1 MYFKRIAQVF
11 LLSTGIC
18 VLGVGC
24 SAVNAL
30 VGSSPAGSGATGTSP
45 ERYAAIAR
53 VFENQG
59 RYAQAQAMYRQA
71 LKAEPGN
78 KVVRDRLEMLAARGK
93 SKTTLEQKTEQAI
106 AMADEIDAAKAKEKA
121 SKPKPQLDPR
131 KSDEANAAADSAVV
145 KIEASDAEP
154 LIQPASATARVELT
168 VAETDEAT
176 TADVQEDSSHGDP
189 AEGLVT
195 VVLQDLIDEVRPT
208 RLNFAPATQNDPGS
222 VQAVSYSAE
231 AADAAQVVTLADAVL
246 LMDAPQNNRDELL
259 RTIAHGEDA
268 GVKAL
273 AAVALS
279 SFIDDAEVEAA
290 LQTAATQ
297 ESAVLRLSALESL
310 LEQQSFSAEQFD
322 SLLEL
327 LAADQAE
334 TRLQAAVVVRRLAA
348 SDWETAGADA
358 AAAMLN
364 DPDPA
369 VVAVAAATLGDF
381 QTAGPTYR
389 NQLTDLVQTAI
400 DEEVAH
406 AAQSSLNR
414 LPAIATAD
422 VPLQTGEA
430 AELQEAMDVRPA
442 GTLLPVVE

>member
-11 LLSTGIC
+11 LLSAGIC

-30 VGSSPAGSGATGTSP
+30 VGKSTAGSGATGKSP

-71 LKAEPGN
+71 LKSEPGN

-93 SKTTLEQKTEQAI
+93 SKTTVEQKTEQAI
-106 AMADEIDAAKAKEKA
+106 ALADRIDSAKAKEQPGKTE
-121 SKPKPQLDPR
+121 PHTDDP
-131 KSDEANAAADSAVV
+131 KSDKANGAADSVIV
-145 KIEASDAEP
+145 KIEDNTAEP
-154 LIQPASATARVELT
+154 LIQPASATARIELA
-168 VAETDEAT
+168 VANTDEA
-176 TADVQEDSSHGDP
+176 AIASIDEVSNQGDP

-208 RLNFAPATQNDPGS
+208 RLNFAPAAQQATDS

-231 AADAAQVVTLADAVL
+231 PADPPQVVTLADAVL
-246 LMDAPQNNRDELL
+246 LMDAPQDNRDELL

-279 SFIDDAEVEAA
+279 SFTDDAEVEAA

-327 LAADQAE
+327 LAADEAE
-334 TRLQAAVVVRRLAA
+334 TRLQAAVVIRRLAA

-358 AAAMLN
+358 AAALLN

-381 QTAGPTYR
+381 PSAGPTYR
-389 NQLTDLVQTAI
+389 NQLADLVQTAI
-400 DEEVAH
+400 DEEVAN

-414 LPAIATAD
+414 LPAVETAD
-422 VPLQTGEA
+422 VSVQVGEA

>member
-30 VGSSPAGSGATGTSP
+30 VGSSAAGSGATGKSP

-93 SKTTLEQKTEQAI
+93 SKTTVEQKTEQAI
-106 AMADEIDAAKAKEKA
+106 ALADRIDSAKAKEQPGKT
-121 SKPKPQLDPR
+121 KPHTDDP
-131 KSDEANAAADSAVV
+131 KSDKANGAADSVIV
-145 KIEASDAEP
+145 KIEDNTAEP
-154 LIQPASATARVELT
+154 LIQPASTTARVELT

-176 TADVQEDSSHGDP
+176 TEDVQETSNQGDP
-189 AEGLVT
+189 AEGLIT
-195 VVLQDLIDEVRPT
+195 VALEDLIDEVRPT
-208 RLNFAPATQNDPGS
+208 RLNFAPATQQDSGS

-231 AADAAQVVTLADAVL
+231 TAMTPQVVTLADAVL
-246 LMDAPQNNRDELL
+246 MMDAPQNNRDQLL
-259 RTIAHGEDA
+259 RTIAYGEDA

-279 SFIDDAEVEAA
+279 SFSDDAEVEAA

-297 ESAVLRLSALESL
+297 DSPVLRLSALESL

-327 LAADQAE
+327 LAADEAE

-348 SDWETAGADA
+348 SEWETAGADA
-358 AAAMLN
+358 AAALLN

-381 QTAGPTYR
+381 RTAGSTYR

-400 DEEVAH
+400 DEEVAN

-414 LPAIATAD
+414 LPAIEATGVA
-422 VPLQTGEA
+422 VQSGES